1 MANAF
6 FFLPFYYFFET
17 RVTSVSTRVSR
28 ALIYL
33 APILLTATVVAPG
46 LNWQLFLYLLAGAF
60 AVFSIYEFGDIE
72 NDSLRVKSEQ
82 TPNFRLNEEQ
92 LAYAEKSW
100 WWIVAVRVALSV
112 VAVWVCAE
120 APGMMWFTLSLLT
133 LMPVFILYNRTRSK
147 WNALIHP
154 LLVTIRFCSPLLLVL
169 PRVETALYGFL
180 LFPLINSLEC
190 AAERRYHT
198 MWLQNFRLTNQV
210 SGRWAYYGVLV

>member
-1 MANAF
+1 MANTF

-17 RVTSVSTRVSR
+17 RVTSVSARVSR

-33 APILLTATVVAPG
+33 APILLTATVVAPE
-46 LNWQLFLYLLAGAF
+46 LNWHLFLYLLADVF

-72 NDSLRVKSEQ
+72 NDSLTVKSEQ
-82 TPNFRLNEEQ
+82 TLNFRLNEKQ

-112 VAVWVCAE
+112 VAVWFCAE

-133 LMPVFILYNRTRSK
+133 LMPVFIPYNRTRSK

-154 LLVTIRFCSPLLLVL
+154 LVARIRFCSP
-169 PRVETALYGFL
+169 
-180 LFPLINSLEC
+180 C
-190 AAERRYHT
+190 C
-198 MWLQNFRLTNQV
+198 
-210 SGRWAYYGVLV
+210 